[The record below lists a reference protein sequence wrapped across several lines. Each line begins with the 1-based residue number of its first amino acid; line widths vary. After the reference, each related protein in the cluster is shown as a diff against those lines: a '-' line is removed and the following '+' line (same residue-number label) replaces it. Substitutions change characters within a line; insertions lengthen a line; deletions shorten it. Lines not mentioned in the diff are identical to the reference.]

1 MTRDIP
7 RLVRAIRIAR
17 GLTQEKLAQVLSVTF
32 STVNGWE
39 NGRHRPIPALVSA
52 LERLAHE
59 SGISDKD
66 STASAQRRTRAPA
79 ARRQRS
85 R

>member
-7 RLVRAIRIAR
+7 RLVRAIRSVR
-17 GLTQEKLAQVLSVTF
+17 GLTQEKLAQVLGVTF

-59 SGISDKD
+59 AGVSEKD
-66 STASAQRRTRAPA
+66 STASARSRARAPA
-79 ARRQRS
+79 ARRQRN

>member
-1 MTRDIP
+1 VTRDIP
-7 RLVRAIRIAR
+7 RLVRGIRRAR
-17 GLTQEKLAQVLSVTF
+17 GLTQEQLAHALGVTF

-59 SGISDKD
+59 SGISEKD
-66 STASAQRRTRAPA
+66 STASARRRTGAPA